1 MKGFTLTKLNI
12 CNFSCP
18 TKPQIAKGRV
28 VTYISIMVFFL
39 IGLLTL
45 APLQASG
52 EKGGTLGLSKAH
64 HSVWRIYTK
73 NQNLNGE
80 ITVATAFS
88 IGRNERN
95 GRNLFITNFHT
106 FQHILE
112 NGHSVSDIQLSQSE
126 NHKKLSFH
134 RVLYLSNTYDLAIFE
149 TKEKVPNYLS
159 FADKFISNEFD
170 SVSNGLILIGYPHNE
185 FKKMKVTSNAVYEDS
200 FYYIF
205 TTDADPKSEVLAG
218 ASGGPVL
225 NKNGEVVGVMVR
237 ALKQISYAIK
247 LDHIKGFISGQLGST
262 QSAQL
267 DFTQSAQLDFTNC
280 IQFILL
286 DDCLDKEIDNTYRM
300 ARDGNPL
307 SQFRLAEPSN
317 QVLGVEEKA
326 NWLIKSAKSGFPP
339 AAHDLAWL
347 YYKGEGVPKNVFQMA
362 RLLEAGAIQGFF
374 RAQHDFGRI
383 LYFGIGVNRD
393 EELALEWVRKAR
405 EWGYFEAQDFLDF
418 PEKRGK

>member
-1 MKGFTLTKLNI
+1 
-12 CNFSCP
+12 
-18 TKPQIAKGRV
+18 
-28 VTYISIMVFFL
+28 MVFFL

-52 EKGGTLGLSKAH
+52 EKGATLGLSKAH

-73 NQNLNGE
+73 NPNLNGK
-80 ITVATAFS
+80 TFLATAFS

-95 GRNLFITNFHT
+95 ERNGRNLFIANFHI
-106 FQHILE
+106 FSNILGE
-112 NGHSVSDIQLSQSE
+112 GHSVPDIQLSQSG
-126 NHKKLSFH
+126 NHKKLSVH

-149 TKEKVPNYLS
+149 TKEKVSNYLS
-159 FADKFISNEFD
+159 VADEFISNEFNGD
-170 SVSNGLILIGYPHNE
+170 SNGLIFIGYPHNE
-185 FKKMKVTSNAVYEDS
+185 FKKIKVISNTVYEDS

-205 TTDADPKSEVLAG
+205 TTDADPKLSVLKG

-225 NKNGEVVGVMVR
+225 NKNGEVVGVMVS
-237 ALKQISYAIK
+237 ALRQIAYAIK
-247 LDHIKGFISGQLGST
+247 LDYIKGFISG
-262 QSAQL
+262 QL

-286 DDCLDKEIDNTYRM
+286 DDCLDKEIDNSYRM

-307 SQFRLAEPSN
+307 SQYLLARDSN

-326 NWLIKSAKSGFPP
+326 NWLIESAKSGFPP
-339 AAHDLAWL
+339 AAHKLSWL
-347 YYKGEGVPKNVFQMA
+347 YYEGEGVPKNVFQMA

-374 RAQHDFGRI
+374 RAQYDFGRI

-405 EWGYFEAQDFLDF
+405 EWGYLKAQDFLDF